1 MAQEKTRLLGIEK
14 LCVAISLALSNIFPL
29 KNKSFNKFFFFSC
42 KYIEVKGT
50 IHEDLADD
58 IMGYAKKKFFNDA
71 SGFQYTDIWR
81 FKSKLVAGN
90 EDPEG
95 L

>member
-1 MAQEKTRLLGIEK
+1 MAQEKTRLLGIER
-14 LCVAISLALSNIFPL
+14 LCAAISLALSNIFPL
-29 KNKSFNKFFFFSC
+29 KIKVLIIFCSC

-81 FKSKLVAGN
+81 FKSKLVIGN